1 MQTERFID
9 RRHAGRVLAQA
20 LLHHAG
26 EKDLIVLGL
35 PRGGVPV
42 AYEVSKA
49 LRSPLDVMVVRKLGV
64 PGWEELAMGA
74 IASGGI
80 RVMNQDVV
88 LATGVAPEAIERA
101 VATQQRELE
110 RRELR
115 YRGHTRAPEIAGKT
129 VILIDDGIATGASI
143 RAAIQAIRSQA
154 PTELIVAVPV
164 AAPETCA
171 ELRPMVD
178 DLVALLTPD
187 NFTAVGQWYDDFSQ
201 TSDEEVTQL
210 LRQASED
217 QSRTES
223 QAFPGMPPR

>member
-1 MQTERFID
+1 MHAERFFD

-20 LLHHAG
+20 LLQHAH

-42 AYEVSKA
+42 AYEVARA
-49 LRSPLDVMVVRKLGV
+49 LSAPLDVMVVRKLGV

-80 RVMNQDVV
+80 RVMNEEVV
-88 LATGVAPEAIERA
+88 LASGVSPEVIEQVSA
-101 VATQQRELE
+101 AQQKELE

-115 YRGHTRAPEIAGKT
+115 YRGHARTPKISGKT
-129 VILIDDGIATGASI
+129 VILVDDGIATGASI

-171 ELRPMVD
+171 ELRPMLD

-201 TSDEEVTQL
+201 TSDEEVTEL
-210 LRQASED
+210 LRQAAED
-217 QSRTES
+217 LEGASDQTSTSKFR
-223 QAFPGMPPR
+223 

>member
-1 MQTERFID
+1 MHAERFFD

-20 LLHHAG
+20 LLQHAH

-42 AYEVSKA
+42 AYEVARA
-49 LRSPLDVMVVRKLGV
+49 LSAPLDVMVVRKLGV

-80 RVMNQDVV
+80 RVMNEEVV
-88 LATGVAPEAIERA
+88 LASGVSPEVIEQVSA
-101 VATQQRELE
+101 AQQKELE

-115 YRGHTRAPEIAGKT
+115 YRGHARTPKISGKT
-129 VILIDDGIATGASI
+129 VILVDDGIATGASI

-171 ELRPMVD
+171 ELRPMLD

-201 TSDEEVTQL
+201 TSDEEVTEL
-210 LRQASED
+210 LRQAAED
-217 QSRTES
+217 LEGASDQTTTSR
-223 QAFPGMPPR
+223 FR